1 MTGIARATQD
11 TAGGTITGVLAP
23 TVFINGKPVACKG
36 ATVAPH
42 TPGGTHNSSIMDE
55 ASSKVYANG
64 IPVCR
69 AGDKATCGHAATGSG
84 NVNAG

>member
-23 TVFINGKPVACKG
+23 TVFVNGKPIACKG
-36 ATVAPH
+36 AIVAPH
-42 TPGGTHNSSIMDE
+42 ESGVHLSSVMDE

-64 IPVCR
+64 VRVCR

-84 NVNAG
+84 NVNAA